1 MGSSFPFSSLTGEY
15 VEEAFVKAAKEL
27 EGKYVLVPTKKF
39 LQFLPDPP
47 EKMPTVDEAS
57 FKKVPSDS
65 ELKMYEPLISALAPF
80 LKTGWSL
87 VNTSNAVDPN
97 SGFFMEHCI
106 KPDITVY
113 SNEGEPSNDNLCRA
127 ADMESFLEVK
137 PHHFHEPFGNKADE
151 LEKTSGYARDTRGQ
165 LATYLNAMK
174 AAQYRTH
181 SFGVIIVGSTCRLL
195 RHTQSGTERGLDTTY
210 QPVGENL
217 ETRARSL
224 LNAQG
229 KKLYK
234 VSVDD
239 QSFFVA
245 APFTRSHHY
254 PVGRGTRCFIAV
266 DCQTYQKCLL
276 KDTWRLDVYHQ
287 ESETYRKLHQ
297 HQVPNIANVLAA
309 GDVPGQRCGYP
320 SPDWIVPLNATFR
333 RHIHY
338 RIVLDVVGKPIN
350 RFESTHAL
358 VGYIRDAF
366 EAHYMAHTK
375 AKIEHR
381 DVSVANLVIG
391 EKDGVS
397 RGLLIDWELARYQ
410 EDATPRTYEQ
420 IGTRQFMATRLFQDP
435 PPVRTIG
442 DDIESFV
449 LVLLWLAV
457 RYTPNDMLPKARESS
472 FCGTQASHHDGSIPS
487 LSLPCR
493 GPVPVAV
500 YRLTV
505 LWNRSE

>member
-1 MGSSFPFSSLTGEY
+1 
-15 VEEAFVKAAKEL
+15 
-27 EGKYVLVPTKKF
+27 
-39 LQFLPDPP
+39 
-47 EKMPTVDEAS
+47 
-57 FKKVPSDS
+57 
-65 ELKMYEPLISALAPF
+65 
-80 LKTGWSL
+80 
-87 VNTSNAVDPN
+87 
-97 SGFFMEHCI
+97 MEHCI

-127 ADMESFLEVK
+127 ADMDTFLEVK

-195 RHTQSGTERGLDTTY
+195 RHTQSGTEVTPSFDYTTTTHLQTFFWRFSHTSPAQRGLDTTY

-229 KKLYK
+229 EKLYK

-320 SPDWIVPLNATFR
+320 SPDWIVPSNATFR

-358 VGYIRDAF
+358 VGYVRDAF
-366 EAHYMAHTK
+366 E
-375 AKIEHR
+375 
-381 DVSVANLVIG
+381 
-391 EKDGVS
+391 GV
-397 RGLLIDWELARYQ
+397 
-410 EDATPRTYEQ
+410 
-420 IGTRQFMATRLFQDP
+420 
-435 PPVRTIG
+435 
-442 DDIESFV
+442 
-449 LVLLWLAV
+449 
-457 RYTPNDMLPKARESS
+457 
-472 FCGTQASHHDGSIPS
+472 
-487 LSLPCR
+487 
-493 GPVPVAV
+493 
-500 YRLTV
+500 
-505 LWNRSE
+505 